1 MARLEFAFQPYPL
14 QQEVIDYL
22 TGKRLNSFGDE
33 YRFFVAALGR
43 QSGKSWLAKYVL
55 LEYAGN
61 RNATC
66 MWVAPTINSTR
77 GHWNDL
83 SKLITDAGLVAAG
96 VVTRITQNSKE
107 IIFKNG
113 GSITVRTALDPDNLR
128 SASLDLLIM
137 DEAAFYRNGEYV
149 WYSVCLPMISATKG
163 KVLFTT
169 TPNGRNWLYKLY
181 KRGTNPD
188 DKYYISWNFPS
199 NVSPYQDKELLDD
212 LKKTMP
218 SLNWREEFLAE
229 FIPDGGG
236 VFAGI
241 ERAATSVM
249 VHKPVSGHE
258 YVMGI
263 DVGFNNDFTCITV
276 IDVTARKQ
284 VWGKSFTAIGTIPTV
299 KMMLLAVEHW
309 KPDQIYIEK
318 NGVGESFVDL
328 LRTALSGGNIE
339 DIIVTLNEATEE
351 DGEGLTRIEQIGE
364 YQLIALHMN
373 NELKRNLVER
383 LAADIEY
390 GRFDILED
398 EVGYGETQISEMS
411 TFARKPTASG
421 MGITYQASDDNEH
434 DDTVAALYIA
444 YKGVPMYARTRKL
457 STKRGSSKSPFKNKR
472 GGGLRTKRSS
482 KHA

>member
-1 MARLEFAFQPYPL
+1 MSRLEFAFQPYPL

-22 TGKRLNSFGDE
+22 TGKRLNSFGSE

-61 RNATC
+61 RAATC

-77 GHWNDL
+77 GHWNDIT
-83 SKLITDAGLVAAG
+83 KLVRDAGLVAAG
-96 VVTRITQNSKE
+96 VVTKITQNSKE

-137 DEAAFYRNGEYV
+137 DEAAFYRKGEYV
-149 WYSVCLPMISATKG
+149 WNSVCLPMITATGG

-199 NVSPYQDKELLDD
+199 NVSPYQDKDLLDD
-212 LKKTMP
+212 LKVTMP

-249 VHKPVSGHE
+249 VHAPIKGHE

-263 DVGFNNDFTCITV
+263 DVGYSNDFTCITV

-284 VWGKSFTAIGTIPTV
+284 VWGKRFTAIGTILAI
-299 KMMLLAVEHW
+299 KKILLATEHW
-309 KPDQIYIEK
+309 KPTALYIEK
-318 NGVGESFVDL
+318 NGGISFVDL

-339 DIIVTLNEATEE
+339 DIVATLNEFTDE
-351 DGEGLTRIEQIGE
+351 DGDGSIIVEQIGE

-373 NELKRNLVER
+373 NDLKRSLVER

-398 EVGYGETQISEMS
+398 AVGYGEIQISEMS

-421 MGITYQASDDNEH
+421 MSVTYQASDDNEH
-434 DDTVAALYIA
+434 DDTVSALYLA
-444 YKGVPMYARTRKL
+444 YKGVPIYARTRKL

-472 GGGLRTKRSS
+472 GGGLRNKRRNN
-482 KHA
+482 HA